1 MGDAEIA
8 RERAK
13 KRGTVLEETY
23 IPITSVGD
31 GKQLKSYQASNYHV
45 DKRGFGVSSI
55 NSVYDKSTK
64 TVIYKERNYEDGIV
78 PDKSV
83 KLHSDKVEHS
93 AFVYDE
99 VESKTITKEKNKV
112 PHGLDEE
119 TGVYTADNYKNDTRP
134 HTMIT
139 YNKKDEYDREDA
151 PYNKADGY
159 HIVKDI

>member
-1 MGDAEIA
+1 MG
-8 RERAK
+8 
-13 KRGTVLEETY
+13 
-23 IPITSVGD
+23 
-31 GKQLKSYQASNYHV
+31 
-45 DKRGFGVSSI
+45 
-55 NSVYDKSTK
+55 
-64 TVIYKERNYEDGIV
+64 DGIV

-99 VESKTITKEKNKV
+99 VETKTITKEKNKV

-134 HTMIT
+134 HTLIA

-151 PYNKADGY
+151 PYNKADGRNQGIAGENIKEKTKRAI
-159 HIVKDI
+159 HKEKNKAEVTNP